1 MDPEALARASA
12 DLGIPNLG
20 NALAAPAL
28 LRPDLLVAPL
38 RPPPGLSASLRAF
51 VTLVEKTLR
60 ARMVYRFS
68 TLLSVLASAA
78 GYCIFLLVWS
88 EVYRHQGNTLALSAS
103 QAFPYLVAAFV
114 LNFTLASSLE
124 SRAGLRIARGLVT
137 ADLSKPMGFMP
148 WHLAQAV
155 GDLLGNALLALPIAV
170 LGLASLGHGLAPPHL
185 AAACLGLGSIVLG
198 FLVNFAISFLTIQA
212 FFLTDSYYGVTFTR
226 VSLHQA
232 FSGLSA
238 PLALFPEPLRSLAA
252 CLPFRH
258 VIETPARV
266 WLGQVDGIAA
276 LRCLFQQALWASAL
290 LVLGHA
296 VFRVAVR
303 RVQIQGG

>member
-1 MDPEALARASA
+1 MEPEPFVRASA
-12 DLGIPNLG
+12 GL
-20 NALAAPAL
+20 ALANASEALVSPAFVPREL
-28 LRPDLLVAPL
+28 SLAPL
-38 RPPPGLSASLRAF
+38 RSPPGLAASLRAF
-51 VTLVEKTLR
+51 VTLAEKTLR

-68 TLLSVLASAA
+68 TLLSVLASAG
-78 GYCIFLLVWS
+78 GYSIFLLVWS
-88 EVYRHQGNTLALSAS
+88 EVYRHQGNTLALSPA

-114 LNFTLASSLE
+114 LNFTLSSSLE
-124 SRAGLRIARGLVT
+124 SRAGLRIARGLIT

-148 WHLAQAV
+148 WHLAQAI
-155 GDLLGNALLALPIAV
+155 GDMLSNALLALPIAV
-170 LGLASLGHGLAPPHL
+170 LGLASLGHGLAPPDL
-185 AAACLGLGSIVLG
+185 SAACLGLGSIVLG

-226 VSLHQA
+226 VALHQA

-252 CLPFRH
+252 WLPFRH

-266 WLGQVDGIAA
+266 WLGQVDSLAA
-276 LRCLFQQALWASAL
+276 LRCLLQQALWATAL
-290 LVLGHA
+290 LVLGNA